1 MSDYM
6 FMLDSH
12 LNGDQARTVN
22 AVQQAATETG
32 SGLFLAGGAMRDMLG
47 GFPIRDLD
55 FCVEGPALKVAKAVA
70 ATAGATIL
78 SQDEHRKTAEL
89 AFPGGITAQIGMARV
104 EKFAKPGARPQV
116 TPATI
121 HEDLR
126 GRDFTVN
133 AVAIAL
139 NRASRGLLIDPANG
153 LADVGHRELRS
164 VHPYIFY
171 DDPVR
176 LIRLLR
182 FKVRFG
188 FTVEA
193 RTLRFFSGAAGIVR
207 VLTGDR
213 ELVYSLTLPQPGDIV
228 WTGSS
233 AKHGLPGRSPAQ
245 PASTDIWPWLALLG
259 SVGLL
264 TDWMLFGRKQGGAA
278 AAPHT
283 LHRLPWRKAS

>member
-6 FMLDSH
+6 FMLESH
-12 LNGDQARTVN
+12 LNGDQARPVS

-32 SGLFLAGGAMRDMLG
+32 SSLFLAGGAMRDMLG
-47 GFPIRDLD
+47 GFAIRDLD
-55 FCVEGPALKVAKAVA
+55 FCVAGPALKIAKAVVS
-70 ATAGATIL
+70 TSGATIL

-89 AFPGGITAQIGMARV
+89 IFPGGITAQIGMSRV
-104 EKFAKPGARPQV
+104 EKYAKPGARPQV

-133 AVAIAL
+133 AIAIAL

-188 FTVEA
+188 FSVEPRTQSQYENA
-193 RTLRFFSGAAGIVR
+193 RLAEI
-207 VLTGDR
+207 D
-213 ELVYSLTLPQPGDIV
+213 
-228 WTGSS
+228 
-233 AKHGLPGRSPAQ
+233 
-245 PASTDIWPWLALLG
+245 ASI
-259 SVGLL
+259 
-264 TDWMLFGRKQGGAA
+264 
-278 AAPHT
+278 PH
-283 LHRLPWRKAS
+283 RAS